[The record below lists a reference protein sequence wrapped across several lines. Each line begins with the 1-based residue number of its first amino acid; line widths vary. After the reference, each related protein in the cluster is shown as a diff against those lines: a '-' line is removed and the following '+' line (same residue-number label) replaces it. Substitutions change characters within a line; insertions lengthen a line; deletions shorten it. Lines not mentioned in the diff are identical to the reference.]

1 MIKAISKLFFN
12 VFSCASLCC
21 ASYFHLAAAE
31 EIDLQLYETSFY
43 SPNGED
49 GIFARLFSMI
59 KTTPMRFCVEC
70 GANDGIT
77 NSLTYL
83 LRNQGWRALLLDRSF
98 DIPSISLHK
107 EFLTAENI
115 NALFEK
121 YAVPKSFD
129 LLTIDTG
136 SNDFY
141 LWKAL
146 DERYCPSVVC
156 IAYNGFHKPEED
168 KVVQYHPF
176 YCGDDSIY
184 FGASMLAL
192 YHLGRSKHY
201 ALVYAEESGK
211 HLFFVREDLIKNNA
225 LDFKNVNDVQKLY
238 RHPSYEK
245 AQGKQR
251 HDPKNRPYL
260 SAKELL
266 NK

>member
-1 MIKAISKLFFN
+1 MSKQFSKVIGCICILLASFFH
-12 VFSCASLCC
+12 SAS
-21 ASYFHLAAAE
+21 AE
-31 EIDLQLYETSFY
+31 EIDLQLFETSFY

-49 GIFARLFSMI
+49 GIFARLFSLI
-59 KTTPMRFCVEC
+59 KTTPIRFCVEC

-107 EFLTAENI
+107 EFLTAENV

-121 YAVPKSFD
+121 YSVPKSFD
-129 LLTIDTG
+129 LMTIDTG

-141 LWKAL
+141 IWKAL

-156 IAYNGFHKPEED
+156 IAYNGLHKPEED

-176 YCGDDSIY
+176 FCGDETSY
-184 FGASMLAL
+184 FGASILAL
-192 YHLGRSKHY
+192 YNLGRSKHY
-201 ALVYAEESGK
+201 ALVYAEESGR
-211 HLFFVREDLIKNNA
+211 HLFFVREDLLRDNH
-225 LDFKNVNDVQKLY
+225 LVFKNANDVRELY
-238 RHPSYEK
+238 RPPTYEK

-251 HDPKNRPYL
+251 HDPKNRPHL
-260 SAKELL
+260 SSKELL
-266 NK
+266 KK